1 MRSAHPL
8 HHSERSRN
16 TPQTAATAHLHGAA
30 RGFSMV
36 ELLVAMTIS
45 LIGMIII
52 FQVFEVSEGIKRT
65 TTTGGDAQQNGAI
78 ALYVIDQDIRNAGMG
93 FNDTTYAGCNITAYD
108 STRSPNTFPTAPASM
123 LMVPV
128 QITSGGSS
136 APDSMTAFY
145 GSQSL
150 VANST
155 TLSANMTAST
165 DSLRVQ
171 SRYGVRTGDLLLMM
185 QPGAGTRCAM
195 MEVTGLPG
203 NPSDQIDHAS
213 GAYTVAGGATVTAR
227 FNPVA
232 GLGVVYTGAGSANA
246 TRVFNLGNIYDANN
260 VSMPVHNTYAIAA
273 NALTVKSGF
282 SDNAAAAIA
291 DNIVHMRVVYGLD
304 DGVNNGTI
312 TYNAAYT
319 TGDGIVDRFVDGSTT
334 PNWQYVIAVRI
345 AVVARS
351 AMAEKPSSGI
361 PSDPCD
367 TTSAFPTWSGTVWS
381 TAAPN
386 LMTALDVSADANW
399 RCYRYKVFETTL
411 PLRNWIWKSS

>member
-1 MRSAHPL
+1 MSNLCPTQGRVP
-8 HHSERSRN
+8 RN
-16 TPQTAATAHLHGAA
+16 T

-52 FQVFEVSEGIKRT
+52 FQVFEVSESIKRT
-65 TTTGGDAQQNGAI
+65 TTSGGDAQQNGAI
-78 ALYVIDQDIRNAGMG
+78 ALYMIDQDVRNAGMG
-93 FNDTTYAGCNITAYD
+93 FNDTAYAGCNVTAYD
-108 STRSPNTFPTAPASM
+108 STRSPNTFPTAPATM

-128 QITSGGSS
+128 QVTSGGN
-136 APDSMTAFY
+136 ATTPDSLAAFY
-145 GSQSL
+145 GSQTQ

-155 TLSANMTAST
+155 TLSANMTAAT

-171 SRYGVRTGDLLLMM
+171 SRYGMRTGDLLLLSE
-185 QPGAGTRCAM
+185 PGTTKRCAL
-195 MEVTGLPG
+195 MEVTGLPVT
-203 NPSDQIDHAS
+203 PSDQVDHNNV
-213 GAYTVAGGATVTAR
+213 AYTLTATGAGSATAR
-227 FNPVA
+227 FNPTA
-232 GLGVVYTGAGSANA
+232 GMGVIYTGAGGANA
-246 TRVFNLGNIYDANN
+246 TRVFNLGNIYDT
-260 VSMPVHNTYAIAA
+260 VPLTMPVHNTYAIAS
-273 NALTVKSGF
+273 NALTLRSGF
-282 SDNAAAAIA
+282 SDTAATAIA

-304 DGVNNGTI
+304 DGTNNGTV
-312 TYNAAYT
+312 TYNATYT
-319 TGDGIVDRFVDGSTT
+319 AGDGIVDRFVDGGTT

-351 AMAEKPSSGI
+351 ALAEKPSSGI

-367 TTSAFPTWSGTVWS
+367 TTTAFPTWSGTAWS

>member
-1 MRSAHPL
+1 MAIPAHSP
-8 HHSERSRN
+8 
-16 TPQTAATAHLHGAA
+16 AAQQRA

-65 TTTGGDAQQNGAI
+65 TTSGGDAQQNGAI
-78 ALYVIDQDIRNAGMG
+78 ALYMMDQDLRNAGMG
-93 FNDTTYAGCNITAYD
+93 FNDTAYAGCNITAYD
-108 STRSPNTFPTAPASM
+108 SSRSPNTFPTAPATM
-123 LMVPV
+123 LLVPA
-128 QITSGGSS
+128 QITSGG
-136 APDSMTAFY
+136 AATTADSFSVFY
-145 GSQSL
+145 GSQPQ

-155 TLSANMTAST
+155 TLSANMTAAT

-171 SRYGVRTGDLLLMM
+171 SRYGFRTGDLIVLLE
-185 QPGAGTRCAM
+185 PGSGKRCAI
-195 MEVTGLPG
+195 MEITGLPVS
-203 NPSDQIDHAS
+203 PSDQVDHGNVS
-213 GAYTVAGGATVTAR
+213 YTLATGGVAAAR
-227 FNPVA
+227 FNPSA
-232 GLGVVYTGAGSANA
+232 GMGVVYTGAGGANA
-246 TRVFNLGNIYDANN
+246 TRVFNLGNLYDANN
-260 VSMPVHNTYAIAA
+260 ASMPVYNTYAVAS
-273 NALTVKSGF
+273 NALTVRSGF

-304 DGVNNGTI
+304 DGVNNGTV

-319 TGDGIVDRFVDGSTT
+319 AGDGIIDRFVDGTT
-334 PNWQYVIAVRI
+334 VPNWQYVIALRV

-351 AMAEKPSSGI
+351 ALAEKPSSGI

-367 TTSAFPTWSGTVWS
+367 TTTTAPTWSGSAWA

-386 LMTALDVSADANW
+386 LMTALDVSGDANW
-399 RCYRYKVFETTL
+399 RCYRYKVFETTI